1 MGWNGE
7 IRMKKIGGIRAVC
20 CFPAVFREERLRKR
34 GRALFCGV
42 KLFY

>member
-7 IRMKKIGGIRAVC
+7 IRMKKIGVRRAVRH
-20 CFPAVFREERLRKR
+20 FPALFREERLRKW

-42 KLFY
+42 KIFY